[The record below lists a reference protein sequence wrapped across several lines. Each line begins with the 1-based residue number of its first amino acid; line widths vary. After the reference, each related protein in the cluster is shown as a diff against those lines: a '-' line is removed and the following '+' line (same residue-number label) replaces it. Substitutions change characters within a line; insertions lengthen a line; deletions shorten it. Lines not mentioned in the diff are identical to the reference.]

1 MNGTRRQPRR
11 VRAIAMRR
19 PLPGMWTGGAA
30 LWAAA
35 TLLLWAGSARAQD
48 AAAAESRIAAPPLPE
63 RPVRSEADAS
73 PTLTLEQALTR
84 AQQVAASVVQAE
96 GSVEVARATRKA
108 AVGAFLPSLS
118 ANAGVNFSSS
128 ARFDPNTNITVSGAA
143 TSVSAGLS
151 ASWDVFNGFRRMADL
166 KIADAGNV
174 TARADLEG
182 QRRNVIYD
190 TTVAYYEALRAGQVL
205 EVAVSRIQRAEVGLM
220 AADRRHGVG
229 AATRSDLLRA
239 RLELN
244 AAKTA
249 ELEARTQR
257 RAAELELGRLVG
269 AEGPMRPLPGA
280 RDSQAPV
287 VSQRAEL
294 VDEILSSHPTLT
306 AQRASVNQADA
317 SLDGAYGAYWPSLR
331 LSAGTD
337 WFGRQPDFFPGQDSW
352 SVRLGLSIPL
362 FDGFARDVNTQ
373 RAKVQ
378 TRTSRAQLA
387 EAERSVRTQV
397 ERALDQLELASER
410 VALSREAVVS
420 AEEDLRVQQERYD
433 LGVSTMLELLTSQEA
448 LVAAENEEVA
458 ALFNQDLARAQLEA
472 LSGRTR

>member
-1 MNGTRRQPRR
+1 MS
-11 VRAIAMRR
+11 
-19 PLPGMWTGGAA
+19 
-30 LWAAA
+30 
-35 TLLLWAGSARAQD
+35 AGARAQ
-48 AAAAESRIAAPPLPE
+48 APTATQPQLAPPPLPE
-63 RPVRSEADAS
+63 RTAPPEADAP
-73 PTLTLEQALTR
+73 PTLTLEQALER
-84 AQQVAASVVQAE
+84 AQQVASSVVQAE
-96 GSVEVARATRKA
+96 GGVQVAQATRKA

-118 ANAGVNFSSS
+118 ASAGVNFSSS

-151 ASWDVFNGFRRMADL
+151 ASWDVFNGFRRLADL
-166 KIADAGNV
+166 KIADAGKV
-174 TARADLEG
+174 SAQADLEG
-182 QRRNVIYD
+182 QRRNVVYD

-269 AEGPMRPLPGA
+269 AEGAVRPLPGA
-280 RDSQAPV
+280 RDGRSPRIDA
-287 VSQRAEL
+287 RDAL
-294 VDEILSSHPTLT
+294 VDEILSSHPTLA
-306 AQRASVNQADA
+306 AQRASVTQADA

-387 EAERSVRTQV
+387 EAERSVRTQA
-397 ERALDQLELASER
+397 ERALDQLELAAER

-472 LSGRTR
+472 LTGRTP